1 VAAESPSIPLHNPVR
16 ISELVLC
23 LSGVALLA
31 GLALEW
37 GAGSTGYQSV
47 TLLKLLIIILGVV
60 SVPVPLV
67 LRLTMKSDIPIV
79 WETLLLT
86 FSVLLSVVLI
96 IKTAVGFASEAGL
109 GFWVVFA
116 GCLFNT
122 VAAWHAVSRER

>member
-1 VAAESPSIPLHNPVR
+1 VAAESPTIPLHNPVR

-23 LSGVALLA
+23 LSGIALLA

-37 GAGSTGYQSV
+37 GGGSTGYQSV
-47 TLLKLLIIILGVV
+47 TLLKFLIIILGTA

-67 LRLTMKSDIPIV
+67 LRLTMKSDVPIV

-86 FSVLLSVVLI
+86 FSILLSVVLI
-96 IKTAVGFASEAGL
+96 IKTATGFASVAGL

-116 GCLFNT
+116 GCLLNT
-122 VAAWHAVSRER
+122 AAVWHAVSRER

>member
-1 VAAESPSIPLHNPVR
+1 MPAESPSIPLHNPVR

-23 LSGVALLA
+23 LSGIALLA

-37 GAGSTGYQSV
+37 GGGSTGYQSV
-47 TLLKLLIIILGVV
+47 TLLKFLIIILGVQ

-67 LRLTMKSDIPIV
+67 LRLTMKSDVPIV

-96 IKTAVGFASEAGL
+96 IKTATGFASEAGP

-116 GCLFNT
+116 GCLLNT
-122 VAAWHAVSRER
+122 VAAWYAVSRER